1 MMFEPIARKSAS
13 TEVFDQITARVLGGD
28 LGPGEALPSE
38 RRLAEAFGV
47 SRPAVREAIQKLA
60 QAGLVEVRQGDATS
74 VRDFRQHGGPELL
87 SQLLIRGGV
96 PDWAV
101 VRSVLEARRMI
112 GVQVARLAADRV
124 TEKSAAALGEA
135 VDHLAAETDPVA
147 QQVAALA
154 FWERVVDTADSIAFR
169 LIFNSL
175 RNAYEPTMT
184 AMAAVMVAEV
194 GRTDLYHQLAEAVS
208 AHDEDLAA
216 HTAATLLDLGT
227 AAVTAVIDT
236 LQQHDSEKDT

>member
-28 LGPGEALPSE
+28 LAAGESLPSE

-87 SQLLIRGGV
+87 SQLLIRNGQ
-96 PDWAV
+96 PDWPV

-112 GVQVARLAADRV
+112 GTQVARLAAGRATPD
-124 TEKSAAALGEA
+124 AAAAVQNAAEA
-135 VDHLAAETDPVA
+135 LAAASDPVS
-147 QQVAALA
+147 QQVHALT
-154 FWERVVDTADSIAFR
+154 FWERVVDAADSIAFR

-175 RNAYEPTMT
+175 RNAYEPTMA
-184 AMAAVMVAEV
+184 AMAGVMVAEV
-194 GRTDLYHQLAEAVS
+194 GRSDLYHALADAVA
-208 AHDEDLAA
+208 AHDEDTA
-216 HTAATLLDLGT
+216 TGVAATLLDLGT
-227 AAVTAVIDT
+227 AAVTTAIDQ
-236 LQQHDSEKDT
+236 LQQQEQHS